1 MLTYPLCLAM
11 RPTGEEVSFQQLAE
25 LMIFRCF
32 SHVNKSQRERVETSM
47 LGAADIELG
56 IVTGQVIYTVSGSY
70 Q

>member
-1 MLTYPLCLAM
+1 M

-47 LGAADIELG
+47 LGAADSDLG
-56 IVTGQVIYTVSGSY
+56 IVTGLVI
-70 Q
+70 